1 MDIDRPPRK
10 GSGGRQLT
18 CFKCGNSGHY
28 ARDCNLTK
36 AGLPSVKEMRRN
48 LGVNTVDAND
58 LGAEFASKLGLS
70 HGPSSSG
77 VQASREDFQR

>member
-1 MDIDRPPRK
+1 
-10 GSGGRQLT
+10 
-18 CFKCGNSGHY
+18 
-28 ARDCNLTK
+28 LTK
-36 AGLPSVKEMRRN
+36 AGLPSVKEMKRN